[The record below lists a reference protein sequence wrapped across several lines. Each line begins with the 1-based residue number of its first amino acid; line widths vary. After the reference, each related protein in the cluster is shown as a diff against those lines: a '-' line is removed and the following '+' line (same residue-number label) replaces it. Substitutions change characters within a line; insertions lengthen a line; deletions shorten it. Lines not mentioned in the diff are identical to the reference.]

1 MSELG
6 PDHVLGK
13 IERQEDLKVFSKETG
28 NPCNLVGFLWRIK
41 KLKKKKTKQTDKPL
55 ISYKDNGGF

>member
-13 IERQEDLKVFSKETG
+13 IERQEDLKVFSKETA
-28 NPCNLVGFLWRIK
+28 NPCNLVCFLWRIK
-41 KLKKKKTKQTDKPL
+41 KLKKKSDKPI